1 MQEVI
6 AMTKPK
12 AKTSTAA
19 KRRYNNKVYAKVQ
32 AELPRELVEQFK
44 IKCRETDTSQ
54 ASVLRDAIADFLTRR
69 E

>member
-44 IKCRETDTSQ
+44 IKCKETDTSQ
-54 ASVLRDAIADFLTRR
+54 ASVLKNAIEEFLKK

>member
-44 IKCRETDTSQ
+44 LKCKETDTSQ
-54 ASVLRDAIADFLTRR
+54 ASVLRDAIADFLK
-69 E
+69 ED

>member
-1 MQEVI
+1 
-6 AMTKPK
+6 MTKPK

-44 IKCRETDTSQ
+44 IKCMETDTSQ